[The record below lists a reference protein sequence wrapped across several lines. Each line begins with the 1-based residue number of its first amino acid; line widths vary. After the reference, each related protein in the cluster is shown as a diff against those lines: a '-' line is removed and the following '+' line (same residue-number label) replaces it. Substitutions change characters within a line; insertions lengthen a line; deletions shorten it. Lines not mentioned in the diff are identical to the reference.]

1 MPRTAR
7 APRERDPRRGLR
19 APVPQRALVV
29 SLPFSAT
36 LRAGKVAAAVATGL
50 RAAGCPAPDV
60 LALDDGPHGAPE
72 APGAEPQA
80 AGAELE
86 DPGAAP
92 RAALEL
98 AGFEERLR
106 RARAVILVAARLE
119 RDRLRGTLE
128 LEILTRARQIGVP
141 AYAICREERLDA
153 FDARLL
159 DLQVVLEA
167 RSERALS
174 AAARRLA
181 PLL

>member
-1 MPRTAR
+1 M
-7 APRERDPRRGLR
+7 
-19 APVPQRALVV
+19 

-72 APGAEPQA
+72 APGAEPQTPGAEPQA

-86 DPGAAP
+86 DP
-92 RAALEL
+92 
-98 AGFEERLR
+98 ERLR
-106 RARAVILVAARLE
+106 RARAVILAAASLE

-128 LEILTRARQIGVP
+128 LEILSRARQTGVP